1 MADFN
6 AAEAVPAVHVSFAPH
21 SDFAIEVP
29 EPSHG
34 KISKFKKFVAS
45 LQTKAAANL
54 PDGELDTL
62 GLKARLELIGHMLD
76 VDDSQDQVDVIRN
89 ISELTTIP
97 QTEIKKV
104 PWRVQQALFGHLVQ
118 EFLNPEAQGTAATS

>member
-6 AAEAVPAVHVSFAPH
+6 AGEAVKPVYLTFSPY
-21 SDFAIEVP
+21 SDYSITVP
-29 EPSHG
+29 EPSYG
-34 KISKFKKFVAS
+34 KISKFKKYVAQ
-45 LQTKAAANL
+45 LQHKAAANL

-62 GLKARLELIGHMLD
+62 GLKERLELIGRMLD
-76 VDDSQDQVDVIRN
+76 VDDSEDEAAVVKA

-104 PWRVQQALFGHLVQ
+104 PWRVQQALFGHLVE